1 MLSEDGKSVAIGAR
15 KNDGLN
21 GTDSGH
27 IRVFDYVPLL
37 KKWIQ
42 KGDDIEG
49 QASFSSSGS
58 SISLSKDADIIAFG
72 EPVVNDYKGHTIFFE
87 YNYLSKI
94 WEQIGSTIK

>member
-49 QASFSSSGS
+49 QASFSSS
-58 SISLSKDADIIAFG
+58 DPA
-72 EPVVNDYKGHTIFFE
+72 E
-87 YNYLSKI
+87 YACARRVLTDLVASA
-94 WEQIGSTIK
+94 TF